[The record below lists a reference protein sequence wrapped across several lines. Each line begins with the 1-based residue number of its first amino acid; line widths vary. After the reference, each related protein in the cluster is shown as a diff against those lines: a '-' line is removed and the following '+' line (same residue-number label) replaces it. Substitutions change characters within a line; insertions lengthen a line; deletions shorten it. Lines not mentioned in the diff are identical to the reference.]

1 MFKNLSLMANR
12 KNIPPTLYRVHLS
25 FVDAKDLYTAFEID
39 LGLFDRMS
47 TAEHIRRMIAASNVK
62 YKVLLTATEVPN
74 PRLTYDLSVPC
85 DYRIF

>member
-1 MFKNLSLMANR
+1 MANR
-12 KNIPPTLYRVHLS
+12 KNIPSTLYRVHLS

-47 TAEHIRRMIAASNVK
+47 IAERIRRMIAASNVK

-74 PRLTYDLSVPC
+74 PRLSYDLSVPY

>member
-1 MFKNLSLMANR
+1 MANR

-74 PRLTYDLSVPC
+74 PRLSYDLSVPY